1 MSSKRPVTLDKL
13 FGYILVYKNNEK
25 RSLMKKFREG
35 TLTARILSKKK
46 FLLFL
51 IKLLRN
57 PNISQKCKIGVFK
70 KASSA
75 RSTLWLYFKRKK
87 YFKKA
92 QGKKF
97 RVCIPT
103 NRFFSKKIKFYF
115 FKLYSFGS

>member
-1 MSSKRPVTLDKL
+1 VSSKRPVTLDKL

-57 PNISQKCKIGVFK
+57 PNISQKCKIGVIYLELGNLEDSAVYLK
-70 KASSA
+70 KC
-75 RSTLWLYFKRKK
+75 L
-87 YFKKA
+87 
-92 QGKKF
+92 
-97 RVCIPT
+97 
-103 NRFFSKKIKFYF
+103 
-115 FKLYSFGS
+115 